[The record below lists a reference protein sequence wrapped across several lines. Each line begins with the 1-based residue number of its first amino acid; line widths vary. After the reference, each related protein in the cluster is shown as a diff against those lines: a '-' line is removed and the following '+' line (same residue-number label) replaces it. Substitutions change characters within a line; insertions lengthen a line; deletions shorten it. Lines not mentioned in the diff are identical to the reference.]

1 MLVTVVLCLIYTL
14 SCASIGVGLLRVIG
28 ISKAR
33 WCDFSTA
40 AVLATVLLL
49 GQGLLAS
56 TWLALGLAGKFSI
69 SIIVAL
75 LVLCLL
81 IGIAI
86 LRMEIVAISRR
97 LWSQTFSHLFG
108 LPVPIMILAVS
119 TLLVVCVLGI
129 FNTIL
134 PVRFG
139 AGDGIFFYMVLPKV
153 MAASQQLFPI
163 AGYEY
168 THGVSGFL
176 GEMHHAALLALNG
189 EQAALLFVWVTTLSM
204 IALLVGLCGHLGV
217 GRIGKWIAVA
227 MMLSSTAVSFYL
239 IDGKVDLFASAMG
252 MAALYWALQAERR
265 DVRVAAICLAGLFT
279 GLAVVGK
286 ATYLLAVALPV
297 VVLLLWNGAC
307 DMKNIALFTACA
319 ALPFLTHIT
328 KNFIFF
334 TEPFAP
340 FLFIDP
346 QVGAAYRSQAY
357 WNPLMVTRQI
367 QLTYPLALAYGDYL
381 FQYGNISGLYIAMVP
396 LALFVPGQLWR
407 RHKQLVRFTI
417 VVLATVIISA
427 VTQASFFAPR
437 FILPALLALTPV
449 LAFAAEHVFKASAE
463 YIWFRAIVVI
473 CVVIALIGYSTIEQD
488 FKRVLRYKIHG
499 NGICDLEGFP
509 LPECHDMLALNG
521 LAVSGDRIFTTNLY
535 NYWLRS
541 DLIQCLANAD
551 ELRLLSGSVND
562 VERLHDLGFKYIENK
577 GEPWDLLK
585 VPDDLSASQVYSRG
599 SVELSNAVQIYE
611 LHANDQNRHPMYACM
626 RGDAPA
632 WDVVALVP

>member
-1 MLVTVVLCLIYTL
+1 
-14 SCASIGVGLLRVIG
+14 
-28 ISKAR
+28 
-33 WCDFSTA
+33 
-40 AVLATVLLL
+40 
-49 GQGLLAS
+49 
-56 TWLALGLAGKFSI
+56 
-69 SIIVAL
+69 
-75 LVLCLL
+75 
-81 IGIAI
+81 
-86 LRMEIVAISRR
+86 
-97 LWSQTFSHLFG
+97 
-108 LPVPIMILAVS
+108 
-119 TLLVVCVLGI
+119 
-129 FNTIL
+129 
-134 PVRFG
+134 
-139 AGDGIFFYMVLPKV
+139 
-153 MAASQQLFPI
+153 
-163 AGYEY
+163 
-168 THGVSGFL
+168 
-176 GEMHHAALLALNG
+176 
-189 EQAALLFVWVTTLSM
+189 
-204 IALLVGLCGHLGV
+204 
-217 GRIGKWIAVA
+217 
-227 MMLSSTAVSFYL
+227 
-239 IDGKVDLFASAMG
+239 
-252 MAALYWALQAERR
+252 
-265 DVRVAAICLAGLFT
+265 
-279 GLAVVGK
+279 
-286 ATYLLAVALPV
+286 
-297 VVLLLWNGAC
+297 
-307 DMKNIALFTACA
+307 
-319 ALPFLTHIT
+319 
-328 KNFIFF
+328 
-334 TEPFAP
+334 
-340 FLFIDP
+340 
-346 QVGAAYRSQAY
+346 
-357 WNPLMVTRQI
+357 
-367 QLTYPLALAYGDYL
+367 
-381 FQYGNISGLYIAMVP
+381 
-396 LALFVPGQLWR
+396 
-407 RHKQLVRFTI
+407 LVRFTI